1 MADGT
6 SMTGSAMDPF
16 PHAAAAAGEAS
27 PDCAW
32 SSVHRRP
39 ELNHLCAMAQQLT
52 GAESALI
59 LVREG
64 DGFSVASSSGKP
76 LPQFAPDEEFLMAA
90 LRVHGVFEA
99 GGDEDAGNAG
109 ASGAHPGFRHFASV
123 ALSPFS
129 RNEGLLCVTGVVG
142 RKLNADQRR
151 MLEAFGGIVEDQIEL
166 GRIATTLAERE
177 HHLALARDEANAA
190 NAAKSEFLA
199 NMSHEIRTPMNG
211 IMGMNALLL
220 RTPLNAEQRKFA
232 EAIRLSADCL
242 LTIINDI
249 LDISKLEAG
258 KVQLERLPFK
268 PQELVE
274 DVVELLSP
282 RAAEK
287 SLDVVAY
294 VESGARQSFD
304 GDALRLRQ
312 ILLNLLSNAI
322 KFTERGH
329 VALQIRCKE
338 RRENSSVLR
347 FEVEDTGIGLTLQ
360 AKGKL
365 FQKFNQADGSITR
378 KYGGTGLGLS
388 ICRQLV
394 SLMGGTIGVDD
405 AEGGGCAFW
414 FEIELPHAESGA
426 AEAEA
431 QAIRLEGVRILVVD
445 DIELNRFIFRRQLE
459 AHGAIVADV
468 ADGPSALA
476 EIAAAD
482 ARGRAFEIVVVD
494 HMMPEMSGDM
504 VAAKIR
510 RNNSILQP
518 KLVLASSAG
527 HVAKELAQGA
537 GFDMFLTKPVRE
549 NALIAVLADVRSGK
563 ADVFETSPGDSNPS
577 STSDTLKPAAPRGP
591 RKGRILLA
599 EDNDINAMVAVT
611 LLEAAGYEVSRV
623 TNGEEAVE
631 AVRQH
636 PFDLV
641 LMDMQMPKVDGV
653 EAARLVRELPEPAST
668 TPIVAMTANAM
679 REHHEA
685 CLAAGMNE
693 FISKPIDPEAL
704 LGVVDRFVDVELWNE
719 AAAPAETTASMRTPD
734 VDEAKLD
741 ALAEILSSA
750 RLNAMLASYL
760 SHSEQRLDRMDSLT
774 ADLNF
779 AALAG
784 EAHDLKGVSG
794 TFGAVRVQQLAEQ
807 LERACQSGDD
817 AEAPRLL
824 TQIQVASKTA
834 CDIIA
839 ARMRQPAAA
848 KAG

>member
-1 MADGT
+1 MNVTGIVDQLRGSAVADGAIT
-6 SMTGSAMDPF
+6 PV
-16 PHAAAAAGEAS
+16 AAPAS
-27 PDCAW
+27 LAD
-32 SSVHRRP
+32 R
-39 ELNHLCAMAQQLT
+39 ELSHLCAMAQELT
-52 GAESALI
+52 DAEAAVI
-59 LVREG
+59 LLRKA
-64 DGFSVASSSGKP
+64 DRFSVASFSGRAVP
-76 LPQFAPDEEFLMAA
+76 QLPIAEEILNSA
-90 LRVHGVFEA
+90 LGIVGVFEL
-99 GGDEDAGNAG
+99 EDVAG
-109 ASGAHPGFRHFASV
+109 AARSGDVRHFASV

-129 RNEGLLCVTGVVG
+129 QNEGLLCVIASVA
-142 RKLNADQRR
+142 RSLNADQRR
-151 MLEAFGGIVEDQIEL
+151 MLESFGRIVGDQIEL
-166 GRIATTLAERE
+166 GRIAATLAERE

-211 IMGMNALLL
+211 IIGMNALLL
-220 RTPLNAEQRKFA
+220 RTPLNPEQRKFS

-268 PQELVE
+268 PQEFVD

-287 SLDVVAY
+287 GLEVVAY
-294 VESGARQSFD
+294 VESGARRAFE

-329 VALQIRCKE
+329 VAVQIRCKE
-338 RRENSSVLR
+338 QCESASMLR
-347 FEVEDTGIGLTLQ
+347 FEVEDTGIGLTPE

-405 AEGGGCAFW
+405 ATGGGSVFW
-414 FEIELPHAESGA
+414 FEIEMPHAESEA
-426 AEAEA
+426 AESHEHAP
-431 QAIRLEGVRILVVD
+431 RLDGVRILVVD

-459 AHGAIVADV
+459 AYGAIVTDA

-476 EIAAAD
+476 EIAGAD
-482 ARGRAFEIVVVD
+482 ARGRAFQIVVID

-510 RNNSILQP
+510 KNNSLVQP
-518 KLVLASSAG
+518 SLVLASSAG

-537 GFDMFLTKPVRE
+537 GFDLFLTKPVRE
-549 NALIAVLADVRSGK
+549 NALIEALENVLSG
-563 ADVFETSPGDSNPS
+563 SPGAFECSPRDPLPPDTPTAPEVAKS
-577 STSDTLKPAAPRGP
+577 SSPQR
-591 RKGRILLA
+591 GRILLA

-611 LLEAAGYEVSRV
+611 LLESAGYAVLRV
-623 TNGEEAVE
+623 ANGEEAVE
-631 AVRQH
+631 AVQEAA
-636 PFDLV
+636 FDLV
-641 LMDMQMPKVDGV
+641 LMDMQMPGMDGL
-653 EAARLVRELPEPAST
+653 EAARLIRELPEPAGRT
-668 TPIVAMTANAM
+668 AIVAMTANAM
-679 REHHEA
+679 REHHES

-693 FISKPIDPEAL
+693 FISKPVNPDAL
-704 LGVVDRFVDVELWNE
+704 LGMVARFVDVELWHDTAE
-719 AAAPAETTASMRTPD
+719 AAEDAAAAVSPD

-760 SHSEQRLDRMDSLT
+760 SHAEQRLERMDSLV
-774 ADLNF
+774 ADMNF
-779 AALAG
+779 DALAG
-784 EAHDLKGVSG
+784 EAHDLKGISG
-794 TFGAVRVQQLAEQ
+794 TFGAARVQQLAEQ
-807 LERACQSGDD
+807 LERACQSADD

-824 TQIQVASKTA
+824 AEIHAASAVA
-834 CDIIA
+834 CDIIS
-839 ARMRQPAAA
+839 ARMRQTASANVA
-848 KAG
+848 